1 LTHARVGLFGGTFDP
16 PHVGHRVLVRSAALA
31 LKLNVVRLI
40 PSGQP
45 WQKTTVATSAAD
57 RLQMLRAAVLDM
69 SPRPDEPWQIEVDDR
84 ETRRNGPTFTVET
97 LIELRAEVGP
107 ASQLV
112 WLMGADQ
119 FANLPTWHRW
129 RELLD
134 VTHLAVTARGPQGL
148 TELPAEMQ
156 TLLTARG
163 RDALPEPNRPGA
175 DGTNGANGA
184 NGANRADGAE
194 GTQDPG
200 YACGSIVL
208 FRMPAVPVSSTA
220 LRRQL
225 QSGDRP
231 RELLS
236 DGVIDLIDRLG
247 LYR

>member
-1 LTHARVGLFGGTFDP
+1 LTHARIGLFGGTFDP
-16 PHVGHRVLVRSAALA
+16 PHVGHRVLVRSAAIA
-31 LKLNVVRLI
+31 LKLDAVRLI

-45 WQKTTVATSAAD
+45 WQKTTVATSAKD
-57 RLQMLRAAVLDM
+57 RLQMLRAAVPDM
-69 SPRPDEPWQIEVDDR
+69 LPQPGEAWQIEVDDR
-84 ETRRNGPTFTVET
+84 ETRREGPTFTVDT
-97 LIELRAEVGP
+97 LVELRAEYGP

-129 RELLD
+129 RELLE

-148 TELPAEMQ
+148 AELPTEMQ
-156 TLLTARG
+156 TLLTERG
-163 RDALPEPNRPGA
+163 RDALPEPNQPEA
-175 DGTNGANGA
+175 DRANGVK
-184 NGANRADGAE
+184 GRQG
-194 GTQDPG
+194 PG

-208 FRMPAVPVSSTA
+208 FRMPPVPISSTA

-225 QSGDRP
+225 QAGDRP

>member
-31 LKLNVVRLI
+31 LKLDAVRLI

-45 WQKTTVATSAAD
+45 WQKTTVSTSAVD

-69 SPRPDEPWQIEVDDR
+69 APQPGETWQIEVDDR
-84 ETRRNGPTFTVET
+84 ETRRDGPTFTIET

-107 ASQLV
+107 ATQLV

-134 VTHLAVTARGPQGL
+134 ITHLAVTARGPEGL
-148 TELPAEMQ
+148 ATLPTEVQ
-156 TLLTARG
+156 TLLNARG

-175 DGTNGANGA
+175 DP
-184 NGANRADGAE
+184 ADGGVGAE
-194 GTQDPG
+194 GTPDTS

-208 FRMPAVPVSSTA
+208 FRMPAVPISSTA

-225 QSGDRP
+225 QAGDRP

-236 DGVIDLIDRLG
+236 DGVIDLIDHLG

>member
-31 LKLNVVRLI
+31 LKLDVVRLI

-45 WQKTTVATSAAD
+45 WQKTTVATSAVD

-69 SPRPDEPWQIEVDDR
+69 SPRPDEPWQIAVDDR
-84 ETRRNGPTFTVET
+84 ETRRVGPTFTVET
-97 LIELRAEVGP
+97 LKELRAEVGP
-107 ASQLV
+107 ATQLV

-134 VTHLAVTARGPQGL
+134 VTHLAVTARGPEGL

-156 TLLTARG
+156 ALLNAHG
-163 RDALPEPNRPGA
+163 RDALPEPIQRGA
-175 DGTNGANGA
+175 DS
-184 NGANRADGAE
+184 ADGANSAGGAE
-194 GTQDPG
+194 GIQNPG

-208 FRMPAVPVSSTA
+208 FRMPAVPISSTA

-225 QSGDRP
+225 QAGDRP

>member
-31 LKLNVVRLI
+31 LKLDVVRLI

-45 WQKTTVATSAAD
+45 WQKTTVATSSAD

-69 SPRPDEPWQIEVDDR
+69 SPRPGETWQIEVDDR
-84 ETRRNGPTFTVET
+84 ETRRDGPTFTVET

-107 ASQLV
+107 ATQLV

-134 VTHLAVTARGPQGL
+134 VTHLAVTARGPEGL

-163 RDALPEPNRPGA
+163 RDALPDPKQPGAEGA
-175 DGTNGANGA
+175 DG
-184 NGANRADGAE
+184 ADGVDGTE
-194 GTQDPG
+194 GRQNPG

-208 FRMPAVPVSSTA
+208 FRMPPVPISSTA

-225 QSGDRP
+225 QAGDRP

>member
-1 LTHARVGLFGGTFDP
+1 MTHARIGLFGGTFDP
-16 PHVGHRVLVRSAALA
+16 PHVGHRVLVRSAAIA
-31 LKLNVVRLI
+31 LKLDAVRLI

-45 WQKTTVATSAAD
+45 WQKTTVGTSAKD
-57 RLQMLRAAVLDM
+57 RLQMLRAAVPDM
-69 SPRPDEPWQIEVDDR
+69 LPQPGEAWQIEVDDR
-84 ETRRNGPTFTVET
+84 ETRREGPTFTVDT
-97 LIELRAEVGP
+97 VVELRAEYGP

-129 RELLD
+129 RELLE

-148 TELPAEMQ
+148 AELPTEMQ
-156 TLLTARG
+156 TLLTERG
-163 RDALPEPNRPGA
+163 RDALPEPNQPEA
-175 DGTNGANGA
+175 DRANGVK
-184 NGANRADGAE
+184 GRQG
-194 GTQDPG
+194 PG

-208 FRMPAVPVSSTA
+208 FRMPPVPISSTA

-225 QSGDRP
+225 QAGDRP

>member
-1 LTHARVGLFGGTFDP
+1 
-16 PHVGHRVLVRSAALA
+16 VGHRVLVRSAAIA
-31 LKLNVVRLI
+31 LKLDAVRLI

-45 WQKTTVATSAAD
+45 WQKTTVATSAKD
-57 RLQMLRAAVLDM
+57 RLQMLRAAVPDM
-69 SPRPDEPWQIEVDDR
+69 LPQPGEAWQIEVDDR
-84 ETRRNGPTFTVET
+84 ETRREGPTFTVDT
-97 LIELRAEVGP
+97 LVELRAEYGP

-129 RELLD
+129 RELLE

-148 TELPAEMQ
+148 AELPTEMQ
-156 TLLTARG
+156 TLLTERG
-163 RDALPEPNRPGA
+163 RDALPEPNQREA
-175 DGTNGANGA
+175 DRANGEK
-184 NGANRADGAE
+184 GRQG
-194 GTQDPG
+194 PG

-208 FRMPAVPVSSTA
+208 FRMPPVPISSTA

-225 QSGDRP
+225 QAGDRP